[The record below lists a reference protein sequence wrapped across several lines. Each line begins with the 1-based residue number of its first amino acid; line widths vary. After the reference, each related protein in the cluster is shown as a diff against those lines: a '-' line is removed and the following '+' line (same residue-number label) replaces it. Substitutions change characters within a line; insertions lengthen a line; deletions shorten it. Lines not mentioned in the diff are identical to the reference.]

1 MVAYWDQ
8 TPETDPFYLA
18 VKFSA
23 SMNMIAAVLS
33 GLSALCA
40 GLKLFVPETQPASLR
55 AMPAVRLI
63 KHEVIPKCESFEVL
77 WPELSFGTL
86 SLPYLPSSYSPKGF
100 AHAQA
105 RNRRYN

>member
-33 GLSALCA
+33 GLSVLCA
-40 GLKLFVPETQPASLR
+40 GLKLFVPET
-55 AMPAVRLI
+55 
-63 KHEVIPKCESFEVL
+63 
-77 WPELSFGTL
+77 
-86 SLPYLPSSYSPKGF
+86 
-100 AHAQA
+100 
-105 RNRRYN
+105 